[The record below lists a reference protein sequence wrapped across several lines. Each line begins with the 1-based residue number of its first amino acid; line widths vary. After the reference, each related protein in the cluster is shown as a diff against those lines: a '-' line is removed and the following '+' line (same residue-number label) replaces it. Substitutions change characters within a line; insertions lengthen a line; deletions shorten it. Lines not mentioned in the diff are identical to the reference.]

1 MINRLFAVILGLAAL
16 GMVSDPATA
25 RAGSFDREATRFVV
39 GLSAATSAAFAGD
52 AGRSRAERSRALYQF
67 IDSIVDV
74 RAIARFT
81 VGRHWR
87 QASPPQRAEFT
98 ALFRDLLAHSVSRRI
113 SQLAG
118 GSIDVRKVV
127 PVKASKSRDVLVVS
141 RIRFA
146 GRSAPLSVVW
156 RVRET
161 KAGPR
166 LVDVIFAGIS
176 MASVQRE
183 EYGSFLRANGDDFG
197 AIIAALREKTDQAVQ
212 MVAQKRD

>member
-16 GMVSDPATA
+16 GVVSDPATA

-74 RAIARFT
+74 RTIARFT
-81 VGRHWR
+81 MGGHWS
-87 QASPPQRAEFT
+87 QASPRQRAELT
-98 ALFRDLLAHSVSRRI
+98 TLFRDFLARTVSGRI
-113 SQLAG
+113 SRLG
-118 GSIDVRKVV
+118 GAPIEVQKVV
-127 PVKASKSRDVLVVS
+127 PVKASKSGDVLVVS
-141 RIRFA
+141 RIAIAKR
-146 GRSAPLSVVW
+146 RAPLVVVW
-156 RVRET
+156 RVRKT

-166 LVDVIFAGIS
+166 LVDVIVAGIS
-176 MASVQRE
+176 MAAVQRE
-183 EYGSFLRANGDDFG
+183 EYASFLRANGGDVG